1 MFPKFFLPG
10 TSGFT
15 PVLPVCGPTSPA
27 RATGATGRATASAA
41 SAASAASCA
50 MHRRTVQLAVSQVES
65 EVKEADLPQKKS
77 RLK

>member
-41 SAASAASCA
+41 SAASCA

>member
-1 MFPKFFLPG
+1 MFPKFFPMPG

-15 PVLPVCGPTSPA
+15 PVLPVCGPPSPA

-41 SAASAASCA
+41 SAASSA

-65 EVKEADLPQKKS
+65 EVKEADLP
-77 RLK
+77 